1 MFVVEYFFIHWG
13 IAVSKTSPVEMSG
26 SLRSLEPSV
35 SSRVRSAQSLESLAQ
50 CGLELVQNGVD
61 AGASSL
67 VVKVDTAAWTV
78 KVYHLHPMRMRQT
91 SLPLACPGV

>member
-1 MFVVEYFFIHWG
+1 MFVVEYFLYTG
-13 IAVSKTSPVEMSG
+13 VLLSKTSPVEMSG

-61 AGASSL
+61 AGGSSV

-78 KVYHLHPMRMRQT
+78 KVRT
-91 SLPLACPGV
+91 LPSPHAHEAD